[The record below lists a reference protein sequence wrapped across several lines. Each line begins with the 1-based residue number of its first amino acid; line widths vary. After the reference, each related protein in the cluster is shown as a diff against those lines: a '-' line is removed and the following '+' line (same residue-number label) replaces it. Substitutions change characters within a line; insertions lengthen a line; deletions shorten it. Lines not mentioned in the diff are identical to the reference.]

1 MAVSEFL
8 EDLVSHLP
16 ALQLL
21 QQLGYQYLT
30 PTEALE
36 LRDGRRSRVVLESIL
51 IEQLRKL
58 NQITFKGQ
66 THDFTETNLK
76 NAVDALTNIPFD
88 GLVKT
93 NEQAF
98 DLLTLGKAQEQTIDG
113 NKRSYTLQYIDW
125 EHPENNVYHI
135 ADEFEVERTAS
146 HELRRPDIVL
156 FVNGIPLA
164 VIECKRPDEK
174 DAVEVGISQH
184 LRNQRQD
191 EIPSLFVYSQL
202 LGSICQN
209 HGKYATAG
217 TPKKFWS
224 NWKEQWHDSP
234 SRVGGKNLDSE
245 SRATDLDVKLAKLVN
260 TPLKPEQLARMFES
274 RKPAVVAKMKEVLAA
289 GQRLPSPQ
297 DRLLY
302 CLFRPERLLEMAYR
316 YIVFDKNQKKVARY
330 QQYFAIGETLA
341 RVTKAKGDQQR
352 PGGVIWHTTGS
363 GKSLTMVMLAKAL
376 SLEPSIKNPKVVIVT
391 DRIDLDGQIWKT
403 FLACRKSVE
412 RAKSGD
418 HLRSL
423 VSQGKADII
432 TTIIDKF
439 ESAADI
445 VARLSESGSH
455 VSERRSTVLS
465 QSSNVFVLVDE
476 SHRSQYGLAH
486 AKMKQ
491 VFPNACYI
499 GFTGTPLLKQEKST
513 ALKFGGF
520 IHTYPM
526 RQAVDDKAVTPIL
539 YEGRMSELHGDQ
551 KAIDKWFDRI
561 TKDLSAE
568 QKADLKKK
576 FRREEELTKT
586 SERLYEIAFD
596 IATHFCEN
604 FKGTKFKGQFA
615 VSSKAIALKYH
626 QLFEEIGSDHPERKI
641 SSSVIISA
649 PDTREDNETIE
660 EEDIPEI
667 QQFWD
672 RMMKKFGSEKKY
684 LEQTIDDFE
693 KKPTPEII
701 ICVDKLLTGFD
712 APCNS
717 VLYIDKRLRDHNI
730 LQAIARVNRLFDGKD
745 FGLVVDYRG
754 IFGALD
760 AAVKQYDKLSDF
772 DEDDL
777 EGTFTAIAEEVAK
790 LKERH
795 TNVWAVFNGVQN
807 RKDLEAMQQWLRPE
821 DVRQNF
827 YDALNAFSKTLQLA
841 MSYAAFHEETPI
853 TTVKQYLEDM
863 KYFRNLRAA
872 VKQRYNEAV
881 DYKEY
886 EDQIRNMVD
895 KYIGADE
902 VKQIVEPV
910 NIFEVDSLEA
920 ELAGIDGAAAKA
932 DFIASRV
939 KKTCVEKMEEDPV
952 LYQKLSEVIDEAIQ
966 AYLAKR
972 LSEEAY
978 LQKMFEAWGE
988 TKEQGSSKVPAE
1000 LRSDP
1005 EAKAYFR
1012 ILQDGFEKVVS
1023 ADSDQVAEA
1032 KAEYDKP
1039 AGIRD
1044 DLAGIAAETA
1054 LKARKIIDEKKIRD
1068 WTNSRDVENA
1078 MMNDLD
1084 DLMFAVK
1091 GRYGLPLT
1099 TEDIDEILEGIMR
1112 VAKRR
1117 ETQL

>member
-21 QQLGYQYLT
+21 QQVGYQYLT
-30 PTEALE
+30 PTEALD
-36 LRDGRRSRVVLESIL
+36 LRGGKRSRVILESIL
-51 IEQLRKL
+51 HDQLRKL
-58 NQITFKGQ
+58 NQINFKGQ
-66 THDFTETNLK
+66 THDFTESNLK

-164 VIECKRPDEK
+164 VIECKRPDEH

-184 LRNQRQD
+184 LRNQRQG
-191 EIPSLFVYSQL
+191 EIPGLFVYSQL

-209 HGKYATAG
+209 AGKYATAG

-224 NWKEQWHDSP
+224 TWKEEHA
-234 SRVGGKNLDSE
+234 G
-245 SRATDLDVKLAKLVN
+245 DLDVKLAKLIN
-260 TPLKPEQLARMFES
+260 TPLSQEQIGRLFES
-274 RKPAVVAKMKEVLAA
+274 RKPSIVSKMKEILAA
-289 GQRLPSPQ
+289 GKRLPSPQ
-297 DRLLY
+297 DRMLY
-302 CLFRPERLLEMAYR
+302 CLFRPERLLEMTHR
-316 YIVFDKNQKKVARY
+316 YIVFDKNQKKIARY

-341 RVTKAKGDQQR
+341 RVTKTKGDEQR

-391 DRIDLDGQIWKT
+391 DRVDLDRQIWKT

-412 RAKSGD
+412 RANSGK
-418 HLRSL
+418 HLVEL

-439 ESAADI
+439 ESAASSHELKD
-445 VARLSESGSH
+445 ESN
-455 VSERRSTVLS
+455 
-465 QSSNVFVLVDE
+465 NVFVLVDE

-499 GFTGTPLLKQEKST
+499 GFTGTPLLKKEKST
-513 ALKFGGF
+513 ATKFGGF
-520 IHTYPM
+520 IHSYPM
-526 RQAVDDKAVTPIL
+526 RKAVEDKAVTPIL

-561 TKDLSAE
+561 TKDLSDE

-596 IATHFCEN
+596 LVSHFCEN
-604 FKGTKFKGQFA
+604 FKRTPFKGQFA
-615 VSSKAIALKYH
+615 VSSKAMALKYH
-626 QLFEEIGSDHPERKI
+626 QLFEEIGKESPDRKI
-641 SSSVIISA
+641 SSRVIISP

-667 QQFWD
+667 QQFWKQ
-672 RMMKKFGSEKKY
+672 MMDQFGSEKKY
-684 LEQTIDDFE
+684 LERTIDDFE
-693 KKPTPEII
+693 NKPAPEII

-712 APCNS
+712 APCNT

-754 IFGALD
+754 IFGELD
-760 AAVKQYDKLSDF
+760 EAVKQYDSLSGF
-772 DEDDL
+772 DEEDL
-777 EGTFTAIAEEVAK
+777 EGTFTNVEEEISK

-795 TNVWAVFNGVQN
+795 TNVWSVFKGVQN
-807 RKDLEAMQQWLRPE
+807 RQDLEAMQQHLRPE
-821 DVRQNF
+821 DVRQDF
-827 YDALNAFSKTLQLA
+827 YDALNEFSKTLQLA
-841 MSYAAFHEETPI
+841 MSSAKFHDDTPKEAI
-853 TTVKQYLEDM
+853 QNYLSDM

-872 VKQRYNEAV
+872 VKQRYNEAI

-902 VKQIVEPV
+902 VKRIAEPV
-910 NIFEVDSLEA
+910 NIFEVDNLEE
-920 ELAGIDGAAAKA
+920 ELEGIEGTAAKA
-932 DFIASRV
+932 DYIASRV
-939 KKTCVEKMEEDPV
+939 KKTCTEKMDEDPV
-952 LYQKLSEVIDEAIQ
+952 LYQRLSEVIDEAIQ
-966 AYLAKR
+966 EYIEKR
-972 LSEEAY
+972 MSEEAY
-978 LQKMFEAWGE
+978 FQKMFDLWNEA
-988 TKEQGSSKVPAE
+988 KEQGSSNVPAE

-1012 ILQDGFEKVVS
+1012 LFQDGFEK
-1023 ADSDQVAEA
+1023 A
-1032 KAEYDKP
+1032 
-1039 AGIRD
+1039 AGEERD

-1054 LKARKIIDEKKIRD
+1054 LKAKKIIDEKKIRD
-1068 WTNSRDVENA
+1068 WTDNRDVENA
-1078 MMNDLD
+1078 ILNDLD
-1084 DLMFAVK
+1084 DLLFAAK
-1091 GRYGLPLT
+1091 GRYDLNLT
-1099 TEDIDEILEGIMR
+1099 GEDIDEILESIIR

-1117 ETQL
+1117 EVQK

>member
-21 QQLGYQYLT
+21 QQVGYRYLT
-30 PTEALE
+30 PTEALD
-36 LRDGRRSRVVLESIL
+36 LRGGKRSRVVLEAIL

-66 THDFTETNLK
+66 THDFTETNLRT
-76 NAVDALTNIPFD
+76 AVDALTNIPFD

-93 NEQAF
+93 NEQAY
-98 DLLTLGKAQEQTIDG
+98 DLLTLGKAIEQTIDG

-125 EHPENNVYHI
+125 ERPENNVYHI

-164 VIECKRPDEK
+164 VIECKRPDEH

-191 EIPSLFVYSQL
+191 EIPGLFVYSQL

-209 HGKYATAG
+209 HGKYATTG
-217 TPKKFWS
+217 TPKKFWAA
-224 NWKEQWHDSP
+224 WKEDHAD
-234 SRVGGKNLDSE
+234 
-245 SRATDLDVKLAKLVN
+245 DLDVKLAKLVN
-260 TPLKPEQLARMFES
+260 TPLNAEQLARMFES
-274 RKPAVVAKMKEVLAA
+274 RKPWVVAKMKEVLAA

-316 YIVFDKNQKKVARY
+316 YIVFDKNIKKVARY

-341 RVTKAKGDQQR
+341 RVTKSKGDQQR

-376 SLEPSIKNPKVVIVT
+376 SLEPTIKNPKVIIVT
-391 DRIDLDGQIWKT
+391 DRIDLDRQIWKT
-403 FLACRKSVE
+403 FLACRKTVE
-412 RAKSGD
+412 RANSGS
-418 HLRSL
+418 HLVRL

-439 ESAADI
+439 ESAASAHDL
-445 VARLSESGSH
+445 RDEGN
-455 VSERRSTVLS
+455 
-465 QSSNVFVLVDE
+465 NVFVLVDE

-499 GFTGTPLLKQEKST
+499 GFTGTPLLKKEKST
-513 ALKFGGF
+513 ATKFGGF

-526 RQAVDDKAVTPIL
+526 RKAVEDKAVTPIL

-561 TKDLSAE
+561 TKDLSDE
-568 QKADLKKK
+568 QKVDLKKK

-615 VSSKAIALKYH
+615 VSSKAMALKYH
-626 QLFEEIGSDHPERKI
+626 QLFEEIGKEYPERAV
-641 SSSVIISA
+641 SSRVIISA

-667 QQFWD
+667 QQFWQ
-672 RMMKKFGSEKKY
+672 RMMQEFGSEKKY
-684 LEQTIDDFE
+684 LEQIIDDFE
-693 KKPTPEII
+693 KKPKPEII

-712 APCNS
+712 APCNT

-760 AAVKQYDKLSDF
+760 EAVKKYDKLSDF
-772 DEDDL
+772 DEEDL
-777 EGTFTAIAEEVAK
+777 EGTFTQIEEEIAK

-795 TNVWAVFNGVQN
+795 TNVWSVFNGVQN
-807 RKDLEAMQQWLRPE
+807 KQDLEAMQQHLRPE
-821 DVRQNF
+821 DVRQDF
-827 YDALNAFSKTLQLA
+827 YDALNEFSKTLQLA
-841 MSYAAFHEETPI
+841 MSSAKFHEETPKA
-853 TTVKQYLEDM
+853 TVQRYIDDM

-902 VKQIVEPV
+902 VKRIVEPV
-910 NIFEVDSLEA
+910 NIFEVDSLDE
-920 ELAGIDGAAAKA
+920 ELEDIDRAAAKA

-952 LYQKLSEVIDEAIQ
+952 LYQKLSEVIDEAIK
-966 AYLAKR
+966 AYLEKR
-972 LSEEAY
+972 LSEEEY
-978 LQKMFEAWGE
+978 LKKMFEVWNEA
-988 TKEQGSSKVPAE
+988 KEQGSSKVPAE

-1012 ILQDGFEKVVS
+1012 LLQEGFEKV
-1023 ADSDQVAEA
+1023 AGDS
-1032 KAEYDKP
+1032 
-1039 AGIRD
+1039 RD
-1044 DLAGIAAETA
+1044 DLAAIAAETA
-1054 LKARKIIDEKKIRD
+1054 LKARKTIEERKIRD
-1068 WTNSRDVENA
+1068 WTDNRDVVNA
-1078 MMNDLD
+1078 MINDLD
-1084 DLMFAVK
+1084 DLMFAAK
-1091 GRYGLPLT
+1091 GRYDLPLT
-1099 TEDIDEILEGIMR
+1099 GDDIDEILEKIIQ

-1117 ETQL
+1117 EMQP

>member
-21 QQLGYQYLT
+21 QQLGYEYLT
-30 PTEALE
+30 PTEALDH
-36 LRDGRRSRVVLESIL
+36 RGGRRSRVVLEPIL
-51 IEQLRKL
+51 LEQLRKL

-66 THDFTETNLK
+66 THDFTETNLN
-76 NAVDALTNIPFD
+76 NAVNALTNVSLSG
-88 GLVKT
+88 GLIDA
-93 NEQAF
+93 NEKAF
-98 DLLTLGKAQEQTIDG
+98 DLLTLGKSEEQTIDG
-113 NKRSYTLQYIDW
+113 NKRSYTVQYIDW
-125 EHPENNVYHI
+125 ENPENNVYHV
-135 ADEFEVERTAS
+135 ADEFEFERTAS
-146 HELRRPDIVL
+146 HELRRPDLVL

-164 VIECKRPDEK
+164 VIECKRPDER

-184 LRNQRQD
+184 LRNQRTN
-191 EIPSLFVYSQL
+191 EIPGLFVYSQV

-224 NWKEQWHDSP
+224 AWKEEHAD
-234 SRVGGKNLDSE
+234 E
-245 SRATDLDVKLAKLVN
+245 LDVKLAKLVN
-260 TPLKPEQLARMFES
+260 TPMTPQQLARMFES
-274 RKPAVVAKMKEVLAA
+274 RKPFVVAKMKEILAA
-289 GQRLPSPQ
+289 GKRLPSPQ

-316 YIVFDKNQKKVARY
+316 YLVFDKAQKKIARY

-341 RVTKAKGDQQR
+341 RVAKAKGDEQR

-376 SLEPSIKNPKVVIVT
+376 SLEPSIKNPRVVIVT
-391 DRIDLDGQIWKT
+391 DRVDLDRQIWKT
-403 FLACRKSVE
+403 FKACRKSVE
-412 RAKSGD
+412 RAKSGR
-418 HLRSL
+418 HLVGL

-439 ESAADI
+439 ESAA
-445 VARLSESGSH
+445 
-455 VSERRSTVLS
+455 STHDLRDEGN
-465 QSSNVFVLVDE
+465 NVFVLVDE

-499 GFTGTPLLKQEKST
+499 GFTGTPLLKKEKST
-513 ALKFGGF
+513 ATKFGGF
-520 IHTYPM
+520 IHSYPM
-526 RQAVDDKAVTPIL
+526 RQAVEDKAVTPIL

-551 KAIDKWFDRI
+551 KAIDKWFERI
-561 TKDLSAE
+561 TKDLSDE

-596 IATHFCEN
+596 LVTHFCEN

-615 VSSKAIALKYH
+615 VSSKAMALKYH
-626 QLFEEIGSDHPERKI
+626 QLFEVIGKEYPERRV
-641 SSSVIISA
+641 SSRVIISP

-660 EEDIPEI
+660 EEDVPEI
-667 QQFWD
+667 QQFWKQ
-672 RMMKKFGSEKKY
+672 MMDQFGTEKKY

-712 APCNS
+712 APCNT

-760 AAVKQYDKLSDF
+760 EAVKKYDSLTGF
-772 DEDDL
+772 DDEDL
-777 EGTFTAIAEEVAK
+777 EGTFTEIEEEIAK

-795 TNVWAVFNGVQN
+795 TNVWAVFNSVANKQ
-807 RKDLEAMQQWLRPE
+807 DLEAMQQHLRPE
-821 DVRQNF
+821 DVRQDF
-827 YDALNAFSKTLQLA
+827 YDALNEFSKTLQLA
-841 MSYAAFHEETPI
+841 MSSARFHEETPKE
-853 TTVKQYLEDM
+853 TVQRYVDDM
-863 KYFRNLRAA
+863 KYFRNLRAS

-881 DYKEY
+881 DYSEY

-902 VKQIVEPV
+902 VKRIVEPV
-910 NIFEVDSLEA
+910 NIFEVDNLDEELEDI
-920 ELAGIDGAAAKA
+920 EGAAAKA

-939 KKTCVEKMEEDPV
+939 KKTCTEKMEEDPV

-966 AYLAKR
+966 AYLDKR
-972 LSEEAY
+972 LSEEEY
-978 LQKMFEAWGE
+978 LKKMFEAWNE
-988 TKEQGSSKVPAE
+988 AKEQGSSNVPAE

-1012 ILQDGFEKVVS
+1012 LLQAGFEKVVNQS
-1023 ADSDQVAEA
+1023 TDAVAEEA
-1032 KAEYDKP
+1032 
-1039 AGIRD
+1039 AGYETNVDARN
-1044 DLAGIAAETA
+1044 DLAAIAAETA
-1054 LKARKIIDEKKIRD
+1054 LKARNAIEERKIRD
-1068 WTNSRDVENA
+1068 WIEKRDVENA
-1078 MMNDLD
+1078 MRNDLD
-1084 DLMFAVK
+1084 DLLFAVK
-1091 GRYGLPLT
+1091 GRYDLPLT
-1099 TEDIDEILEGIMR
+1099 GDDIDEMADGIIQ

-1117 ETQL
+1117 EARS

>member
-1 MAVSEFL
+1 MPISDFL

-21 QQLGYQYLT
+21 QQVGYQYLT
-30 PTEALE
+30 PTEALD
-36 LRDGRRSRVVLESIL
+36 LRSGRRSRVMLEPVL

-66 THDFTETNLK
+66 TYDFTETNLR

-93 NEQAF
+93 NEQVS
-98 DLLTLGKAQEQTIDG
+98 DLLTLGKAIEQTIDG

-164 VIECKRPDEK
+164 IIECKRPDER

-191 EIPSLFVYSQL
+191 EIPGLFIYSQL
-202 LGSICQN
+202 LASVCQSQ
-209 HGKYATAG
+209 GKYATAG
-217 TPKKFWS
+217 TPRKFWS
-224 NWKEQWHDSP
+224 TWKEEHAD
-234 SRVGGKNLDSE
+234 
-245 SRATDLDVKLAKLVN
+245 DLDLKLAKLMN
-260 TPLKPEQLARMFES
+260 TPLTAKQLQRMFES
-274 RKPAVVAKMKEVLAA
+274 RKPEVAAQMQELLAA
-289 GQRLPSPQ
+289 GQRLSSPQ

-302 CLFRPERLLEMAYR
+302 CLLRPERLLELTYR
-316 YIVFDKNQKKVARY
+316 YMVFDKSIKKVARY
-330 QQYFAIGETLA
+330 QQYFAIRETLT

-376 SLEPSIKNPKVVIVT
+376 SLEPTIRNPRVVIVT
-391 DRIDLDGQIWKT
+391 DRIDLDRQIWKT

-412 RAKSGD
+412 RANSGS
-418 HLRSL
+418 HLVQL

-439 ESAADI
+439 EAA
-445 VARLSESGSH
+445 A
-455 VSERRSTVLS
+455 STHDLRDEG
-465 QSSNVFVLVDE
+465 SNVFVLVDE

-486 AKMKQ
+486 AKMKL

-513 ALKFGGF
+513 ATKFGGF

-526 RQAVDDKAVTPIL
+526 RQAVEDKAVTPIL

-561 TKDLSAE
+561 TEDLSDE
-568 QKADLKKK
+568 QKADLKRK

-604 FKGTKFKGQFA
+604 FKGTQFKGQFA
-615 VSSKAIALKYH
+615 VSSKAMALKYH
-626 QLFEEIGSDHPERKI
+626 QLFEDIGQKYPDRRVSTR
-641 SSSVIISA
+641 VIISA

-660 EEDIPEI
+660 EEDVPEI
-667 QQFWD
+667 QQFWKH
-672 RMMKKFGSEKKY
+672 MMEQCGSEKRY
-684 LEQTIDDFE
+684 LEQTIDDFGNKAE
-693 KKPTPEII
+693 PEII
-701 ICVDKLLTGFD
+701 ICVNKLLTGFD
-712 APCNS
+712 APCNT
-717 VLYIDKRLRDHNI
+717 VLYIDKRLQDHNI

-760 AAVKQYDKLSDF
+760 EAVKRYDALSGF
-772 DEDDL
+772 DVDDI
-777 EGTFTAIAEEVAK
+777 EGTFTAIDDELGK

-807 RKDLEAMQQWLRPE
+807 KQDLEAMQQWLRPE
-821 DVRQNF
+821 DVRQDF
-827 YDALNAFSKTLQLA
+827 YDALNAFAKTLQLA
-841 MSYAAFHEETPI
+841 LSSATFHEETPKA
-853 TTVKQYLEDM
+853 TVQRYVEDM

-872 VKQRYNEAV
+872 VKQRYNEAI
-881 DYKEY
+881 DYREY

-902 VKQIVEPV
+902 VKQIIEPV
-910 NIFEVDSLEA
+910 NIFEVDSLEE
-920 ELAGIDGAAAKA
+920 ELAGIKGTAAKA

-966 AYLAKR
+966 AYLEKR
-972 LSEEAY
+972 LSEETY
-978 LQKMFEAWGE
+978 LQKMFDAWYEA
-988 TKEQGSSKVPAE
+988 KEQGSSKVPAV

-1012 ILQDGFEKVVS
+1012 LLQEGFEKV
-1023 ADSDQVAEA
+1023 
-1032 KAEYDKP
+1032 
-1039 AGIRD
+1039 AGDGRD
-1044 DLAGIAAETA
+1044 GIAGIAAETA
-1054 LKARKIIDEKKIRD
+1054 LKARRIIEHRKIRD
-1068 WTNSRDVENA
+1068 WTDNRDVENA

-1091 GRYGLPLT
+1091 GRYELLLT
-1099 TEDIDEILEGIMR
+1099 GEDIDELLEGIMR

-1117 ETQL
+1117 EIRQ

>member
-21 QQLGYQYLT
+21 QQVGYRYLT
-30 PTEALE
+30 PTEALD
-36 LRDGRRSRVVLESIL
+36 LRGGKRSRVVLEAIL
-51 IEQLRKL
+51 VEQLRKL

-66 THDFTETNLK
+66 THDFTETNLRT
-76 NAVDALTNIPFD
+76 AVDALTNIPFD

-93 NEQAF
+93 NEQAY
-98 DLLTLGKAQEQTIDG
+98 DLLTLGKAIEQTIDG

-164 VIECKRPDEK
+164 VIECKRPDEH

-191 EIPSLFVYSQL
+191 EIPGLFVYSQL

-209 HGKYATAG
+209 HGKYATTG
-217 TPKKFWS
+217 TPKKFWAA
-224 NWKEQWHDSP
+224 WKEDHAD
-234 SRVGGKNLDSE
+234 
-245 SRATDLDVKLAKLVN
+245 DLDVKLAKLIN
-260 TPLKPEQLARMFES
+260 TPLNAEQLARMFES
-274 RKPAVVAKMKEVLAA
+274 RKPWVVAKMQELLAA

-316 YIVFDKNQKKVARY
+316 YIVFDKNIKKVARY

-341 RVTKAKGDQQR
+341 RVTKSKGDQQR

-376 SLEPSIKNPKVVIVT
+376 ALEPTIKNPKVVIVT
-391 DRIDLDGQIWKT
+391 DRIDLDRQIWKT
-403 FLACRKSVE
+403 FLACRKTVE
-412 RAKSGD
+412 RASSGS
-418 HLRSL
+418 HLVRL

-439 ESAADI
+439 ESAASAHDL
-445 VARLSESGSH
+445 RDEGN
-455 VSERRSTVLS
+455 
-465 QSSNVFVLVDE
+465 NVFVLVDE

-499 GFTGTPLLKQEKST
+499 GFTGTPLLKKEKST
-513 ALKFGGF
+513 ATKFGGF

-526 RQAVDDKAVTPIL
+526 RKAVEDKAVTPIL

-561 TKDLSAE
+561 TKDLSDE
-568 QKADLKKK
+568 QKVDLKKK

-596 IATHFCEN
+596 ITTHFCEN

-615 VSSKAIALKYH
+615 VSSKAMALKYH
-626 QLFEEIGSDHPERKI
+626 QLFEEIGREYPERAV
-641 SSSVIISA
+641 SSRVIISA

-660 EEDIPEI
+660 EEDVPEI
-667 QQFWD
+667 QQFWQ
-672 RMMKKFGSEKKY
+672 RMMQEFGSEKKY
-684 LEQTIDDFE
+684 LEQIIDDFE

-712 APCNS
+712 APCNT

-760 AAVKQYDKLSDF
+760 EAVKKYDKLSDF
-772 DEDDL
+772 DEEDL
-777 EGTFTAIAEEVAK
+777 EGTFTQIEEEIAK

-795 TNVWAVFNGVQN
+795 TNVWSVFNGVQN
-807 RKDLEAMQQWLRPE
+807 KQDLEAMQQHLRPE
-821 DVRQNF
+821 DVRQDF
-827 YDALNAFSKTLQLA
+827 YDALNEFSKTLQLA
-841 MSYAAFHEETPI
+841 MSSAKFHEETPKA
-853 TTVKQYLEDM
+853 TVQRYIDDM

-886 EDQIRNMVD
+886 EDQIRNMVA

-910 NIFEVDSLEA
+910 NIFEVDNFER
-920 ELAGIDGAAAKA
+920 ELAEIEGTAAKA
-932 DFIASRV
+932 DFIASRI
-939 KKTCVEKMEEDPV
+939 KKTCIEKMDEDPV
-952 LYQKLSEVIDEAIQ
+952 LYQKLSEVIDEAIK
-966 AYLAKR
+966 AYLEKR
-972 LSEEAY
+972 LSEEGL
-978 LQKMFEAWGE
+978 LQKMFESLDE
-988 TKEQGSSKVPAE
+988 TKEQGSSKIPAE

-1012 ILQDGFEKVVS
+1012 LLQEGFEKV
-1023 ADSDQVAEA
+1023 
-1032 KAEYDKP
+1032 
-1039 AGIRD
+1039 AGSERN

-1054 LKARKIIDEKKIRD
+1054 LKARKIIEERKIRD
-1068 WTNSRDVENA
+1068 WTDNKDVVNA
-1078 MMNDLD
+1078 MINDLD
-1084 DLMFAVK
+1084 DLLFAAK
-1091 GRYGLPLT
+1091 GRYDLFLT
-1099 TEDIDEILEGIMR
+1099 VEDIDEIQNGIMR

-1117 ETQL
+1117 EMQP

>member
-16 ALQLL
+16 ALQIL
-21 QQLGYQYLT
+21 QQLGFQYLT
-30 PTEALE
+30 PTEALD
-36 LRDGRRSRVVLESIL
+36 LRGGKRRRVVLEAIL

-58 NQITFKGQ
+58 NQICFKGQ
-66 THDFTETNLK
+66 THDFTESNLR

-113 NKRSYTLQYIDW
+113 NRRSYTLQYIDW
-125 EHPENNVYHI
+125 EKPENNVFHI

-164 VIECKRPDEK
+164 VIECKRPDEE

-191 EIPSLFVYSQL
+191 EIPVLFAFSQL

-217 TPKKFWS
+217 TPRKFWS
-224 NWKEQWHDSP
+224 AWKEEHAD
-234 SRVGGKNLDSE
+234 
-245 SRATDLDVKLAKLVN
+245 DLDVKLAKMIN
-260 TPLKPEQLARMFES
+260 TPLSAGQLARMYES
-274 RKPAVVAKMKEVLAA
+274 RKPWLIAKMQEVLAA

-302 CLFRPERLLEMAYR
+302 CLFRPERLLEMTYR
-316 YIVFDKNQKKVARY
+316 YIVFDKNIKKVARY

-341 RVTKAKGDQQR
+341 RVTKSKGDQQR

-376 SLEPSIKNPKVVIVT
+376 ALEPSIKNPKVIIVT
-391 DRIDLDGQIWKT
+391 DRIDLDRQIWKT

-412 RAKSGD
+412 RANSGS
-418 HLRSL
+418 HLVRL
-423 VSQGKADII
+423 VSQAKADII

-439 ESAADI
+439 EAA
-445 VARLSESGSH
+445 A
-455 VSERRSTVLS
+455 STHDLRDEGC
-465 QSSNVFVLVDE
+465 NVFVLVDE

-499 GFTGTPLLKQEKST
+499 GFTGTPLLKKDKST
-513 ALKFGGF
+513 AMKFGGF

-526 RQAVDDKAVTPIL
+526 RKAVEDKAVTPIL

-561 TKDLSAE
+561 TKDLSKE
-568 QKADLKKK
+568 QKADLKKR

-586 SERLYEIAFD
+586 SERLYEIALD

-604 FKGTKFKGQFA
+604 FKTTKFKGQFA

-626 QLFEEIGSDHPERKI
+626 QLFEEISKEFPERAV
-641 SSSVIISA
+641 STRVIVSA

-660 EEDIPEI
+660 EKDVPEI
-667 QQFWD
+667 QQFWQ
-672 RMMKKFGSEKKY
+672 RMMKEFGSEKKY
-684 LEQTIDDFE
+684 LEQIIDDFE
-693 KKPTPEII
+693 KKPAPEII

-712 APCNS
+712 APCNT
-717 VLYIDKRLRDHNI
+717 VLYIDKRLQDHNI

-745 FGLVVDYRG
+745 FGLVIDYRG

-760 AAVKQYDKLSDF
+760 EAVKKYDALTDF
-772 DEDDL
+772 DEEDL
-777 EGTFTAIAEEVAK
+777 EGTFAEVAEEVAK

-795 TNVWAVFNGVQN
+795 TNVWAVFSGVQN
-807 RKDLEAMQQWLRPE
+807 RQDLEAMQQHLRPE
-821 DVRQNF
+821 DVRQDF
-827 YDALNAFSKTLQLA
+827 YDALNEFSKTLQLA
-841 MSYAAFHEETPI
+841 MSSAKFHEDTPI
-853 TTVKQYLEDM
+853 ETVQRYIDDM

-902 VKQIVEPV
+902 VKRIVEPV
-910 NIFEVDSLEA
+910 NIFEVDSLNE
-920 ELAGIDGAAAKA
+920 ELDEIEGSAAKA

-966 AYLAKR
+966 AYLEKR

-978 LQKMFEAWGE
+978 LQKMFEALSE
-988 TKEQGSSKVPAE
+988 AKEQGSSKVPAE

-1012 ILQDGFEKVVS
+1012 LLQEGLLKVAGDGR
-1023 ADSDQVAEA
+1023 SDLV
-1032 KAEYDKP
+1032 
-1039 AGIRD
+1039 
-1044 DLAGIAAETA
+1044 GIAAETA
-1054 LKARKIIDEKKIRD
+1054 LKARKIIEDRKIRD
-1068 WTNSRDVENA
+1068 WTDNRDVVNA
-1078 MMNDLD
+1078 MVNDLD
-1084 DLMFAVK
+1084 DLMFAAK
-1091 GRYGLPLT
+1091 GRYDLPLT
-1099 TEDIDEILEGIMR
+1099 ADQIDEILDGLMR

-1117 ETQL
+1117 ETQP

>member
-21 QQLGYQYLT
+21 QQVGYQYLT
-30 PTEALE
+30 PTEALD
-36 LRDGRRSRVVLESIL
+36 LRGGRRSRVVLEPIL
-51 IEQLRKL
+51 IEQLCKL

-66 THDFTETNLK
+66 THDFTESNLK

-113 NKRSYTLQYIDW
+113 NKRSYTLQYVDW
-125 EHPENNVYHI
+125 DHPQNNVYHI

-146 HELRRPDIVL
+146 HELRRPDLVL
-156 FVNGIPLA
+156 FVNGIPFA
-164 VIECKRPDEK
+164 VVECKRPDER

-191 EIPSLFVYSQL
+191 EIPGLFSYSQL
-202 LGSICQN
+202 LVSICQN

-217 TPKKFWS
+217 TPKKFWAA
-224 NWKEQWHDSP
+224 WKEEHAD
-234 SRVGGKNLDSE
+234 
-245 SRATDLDVKLAKLVN
+245 DLDVKLATLVN
-260 TPLKPEQLARMFES
+260 TPLTAKQLQRIFES
-274 RKPAVVAKMKEVLAA
+274 RKPAVAKKMHELLAA

-297 DRLLY
+297 DSLLY
-302 CLFRPERLLEMAYR
+302 CLLRPERLLEMAYR
-316 YIVFDKNQKKVARY
+316 YIVFDKNIKKVARY
-330 QQYFAIGETLA
+330 QQYFAIGETLS
-341 RVTKAKGDQQR
+341 RVTKSKGDEQR

-376 SLEPSIKNPKVVIVT
+376 SLELTIKNPKVVIVT
-391 DRIDLDGQIWKT
+391 DRIDLDRQIWKT
-403 FLACRKSVE
+403 FLACRKTVE
-412 RAKSGD
+412 RANSGK
-418 HLRSL
+418 HLVQL
-423 VSQGKADII
+423 VSKGKADII

-439 ESAADI
+439 ESAA
-445 VARLSESGSH
+445 
-455 VSERRSTVLS
+455 STHELRDEGN
-465 QSSNVFVLVDE
+465 NVFVLVDE

-499 GFTGTPLLKQEKST
+499 GFTGTPLLKKEKST
-513 ALKFGGF
+513 ATKFGGF
-520 IHTYPM
+520 IHSYPM
-526 RQAVDDKAVTPIL
+526 RQAVEDKAVTPIL

-551 KAIDKWFDRI
+551 KAIDKWFERI
-561 TKDLSAE
+561 TKDLSNE

-596 IATHFCEN
+596 ITTHFCEN
-604 FKGTKFKGQFA
+604 FKETKFKGQFA
-615 VSSKAIALKYH
+615 VSSKAMALKYH
-626 QLFEEIGSDHPERKI
+626 QLFEEIGQEYPERRV
-641 SSSVIISA
+641 STRVIISA

-660 EEDIPEI
+660 EEDVPEI
-667 QQFWD
+667 QKFWKK
-672 RMMKKFGSEKKY
+672 MMEEYGTEKNY
-684 LEQTIDDFE
+684 LERIIEDFE
-693 KKPTPEII
+693 KKSNPEII

-712 APCNS
+712 APCNT
-717 VLYIDKRLRDHNI
+717 VLYIDKRLKDHSV

-760 AAVKQYDKLSDF
+760 AAVKQYDALSDF
-772 DEDDL
+772 DEEDL
-777 EGTFTAIAEEVAK
+777 EGTFTSINEEVAK

-795 TNVWAVFNGVQN
+795 TNVWSVFNGVPN
-807 RKDLEAMQQWLRPE
+807 KHDLEAMQQWLRPE
-821 DVRQNF
+821 DVRQDF
-827 YDALNAFSKTLQLA
+827 YDALNEFSKTLQLA
-841 MSYAAFHEETPI
+841 MSSAKFHEDTPQA
-853 TTVKQYLEDM
+853 VVQRYVEDM

-872 VKQRYNEAV
+872 VKQRYNESV

-902 VKQIVEPV
+902 VKQIIEPV
-910 NIFEVDSLEA
+910 NIFEVDSLEE
-920 ELAGIDGAAAKA
+920 ELAEIEGAAAKA
-932 DFIASRV
+932 DFISSRV
-939 KKTCVEKMEEDPV
+939 KKTCIEKMEEDPV

-966 AYLAKR
+966 AYLDKR
-972 LSEEAY
+972 LSEEEY
-978 LQKMFEAWGE
+978 LQKMLDAWNEA
-988 TKEQGSSKVPAE
+988 KEQGSSKVPAE

-1012 ILQDGFEKVVS
+1012 IFQDGFQKVVG
-1023 ADSDQVAEA
+1023 E
-1032 KAEYDKP
+1032 
-1039 AGIRD
+1039 GRD
-1044 DLAGIAAETA
+1044 DIAGIAAETA
-1054 LKARKIIDEKKIRD
+1054 LKTRKIIEEKKIRD
-1068 WTNSRDVENA
+1068 WTNNRDVENS
-1078 MMNDLD
+1078 MLNDLD
-1084 DLMFAVK
+1084 DLMFSVK
-1091 GRYGLPLT
+1091 GRYDLPLT
-1099 TEDIDEILEGIMR
+1099 ADDIDEILDAIIR
-1112 VAKRR
+1112 VTKRR
-1117 ETQL
+1117 ETHQ

>member
-21 QQLGYQYLT
+21 QQVGYQYLT
-30 PTEALE
+30 PTEALD
-36 LRDGRRSRVVLESIL
+36 LRGGKRSRVVLETIL
-51 IEQLRKL
+51 IKQLRKL
-58 NQITFKGQ
+58 NHITFKGQ

-76 NAVDALTNIPFD
+76 TAVDTVTNIPFD

-93 NEQAF
+93 NEQVF
-98 DLLTLGKAQEQTIDG
+98 DLLVLPKSLKQTIDG
-113 NKRSYTLQYIDW
+113 NNRSHDIKYIDW

-135 ADEFEVERTAS
+135 ADEFGVEKTAS
-146 HELRRPDIVL
+146 HELREPDIVL

-164 VIECKRPDEK
+164 VIECKRPDER

-191 EIPSLFVYSQL
+191 EIPSLFIYSQL
-202 LGSICQN
+202 LGAICQN

-217 TPKKFWS
+217 TPKKFWAA
-224 NWKEQWHDSP
+224 WKEEHTD
-234 SRVGGKNLDSE
+234 
-245 SRATDLDVKLAKLVN
+245 DLDLKLAKLIN
-260 TPLKPEQLARMFES
+260 TPLTPHQLERLFES
-274 RKPAVVAKMKEVLAA
+274 RKPWVVSKLKEILAA

-302 CLFRPERLLEMAYR
+302 CLFRPERLLEMTYR
-316 YIVFDKNQKKVARY
+316 YLVFDKNVKKIARY

-341 RVTKAKGDQQR
+341 RVTKSKGDQQR

-376 SLEPSIKNPKVVIVT
+376 SLEPTIKNPKVIIVT
-391 DRIDLDGQIWKT
+391 DRIDLDRQIWKT
-403 FLACRKSVE
+403 FLACRKLVE
-412 RAKSGD
+412 RANSGA
-418 HLRSL
+418 HLVQL
-423 VSQGKADII
+423 VSQDKADII

-439 ESAADI
+439 EAA
-445 VARLSESGSH
+445 A
-455 VSERRSTVLS
+455 STHDLRVEGN
-465 QSSNVFVLVDE
+465 NVFVLVDE

-499 GFTGTPLLKQEKST
+499 GFTGTPLLKKEKST
-513 ALKFGGF
+513 ATKFGGF

-526 RQAVDDKAVTPIL
+526 RKAVEDKAVTPIL

-561 TKDLSAE
+561 TKDLSDE

-596 IATHFCEN
+596 IATHFSEN
-604 FKGTKFKGQFA
+604 FKNTKFKGQFA
-615 VSSKAIALKYH
+615 VSSKLMALKYH
-626 QLFEEIGSDHPERKI
+626 RLFEEIGNEYPERKI
-641 SSSVIISA
+641 ATSVIISA

-660 EEDIPEI
+660 EEDVPEI
-667 QQFWD
+667 QQFWQQ
-672 RMMKKFGSEKKY
+672 MMQKFGSEKKY
-684 LEQTIDDFE
+684 LEKTIDDFE

-712 APCNS
+712 APCNT

-760 AAVKQYDKLSDF
+760 EAVKKYDAIGDF
-772 DEDDL
+772 DEEDL
-777 EGTFTAIAEEVAK
+777 EGTFTELDEETAK

-795 TNVWAVFNGVQN
+795 TNVWSVFNGVQN
-807 RKDLEAMQQWLRPE
+807 KQDLEAMQQHLRPE
-821 DVRQNF
+821 DVRQDF
-827 YDALNAFSKTLQLA
+827 YDALNEFSKTLQLA
-841 MSYAAFHEETPI
+841 MSSAKFHEETPK
-853 TTVKQYLEDM
+853 TTVQRYVDDM

-886 EDQIRNMVD
+886 EVQIRNMVD

-902 VKQIVEPV
+902 VKRIVEPV
-910 NIFEVDSLEA
+910 NIFEIDNLDE
-920 ELAGIDGAAAKA
+920 ELKDIEGTAAKA

-939 KKTCVEKMEEDPV
+939 KKTCIEKMEEDPV

-966 AYLAKR
+966 AYLEKR
-972 LSEEAY
+972 LGEEAY
-978 LQKMFEAWGE
+978 LQKMFEAWNE
-988 TKEQGSSKVPAE
+988 AKEQGSSKVPAE

-1012 ILQDGFEKVVS
+1012 LLQEGLEKV
-1023 ADSDQVAEA
+1023 
-1032 KAEYDKP
+1032 
-1039 AGIRD
+1039 AGESRN
-1044 DLAGIAAETA
+1044 DLVGIAAETA
-1054 LKARKIIDEKKIRD
+1054 LKARKVIEERKIRD
-1068 WTNSRDVENA
+1068 WTDNRDVVNA
-1078 MMNDLD
+1078 MINDLD
-1084 DLMFAVK
+1084 DLMFAAK
-1091 GRYGLPLT
+1091 GRYDLPLT
-1099 TEDIDEILEGIMR
+1099 GDDIDEILEKIIQ

-1117 ETQL
+1117 EIQP

>member
-21 QQLGYQYLT
+21 QQVGYQYLT
-30 PTEALE
+30 PTEALD
-36 LRDGRRSRVVLESIL
+36 LRGGKRGRVVLESIL
-51 IEQLRKL
+51 LDQLRKL
-58 NQITFKGQ
+58 NQIHFKGQ
-66 THDFTETNLK
+66 PHDFTESNLK

-93 NEQAF
+93 NEHAY
-98 DLLTLGKAQEQTIDG
+98 DLLTMGTAQEQTIDG
-113 NKRSYTLQYIDW
+113 NKRSYTVQYIDW
-125 EHPENNVYHI
+125 EYPENNLFHV

-164 VIECKRPDEK
+164 VIESKRPDLK
-174 DAVEVGISQH
+174 DAVEEGVSQH
-184 LRNQRQD
+184 LRNQRQN
-191 EIPSLFVYSQL
+191 EIPGLFIYSQL
-202 LGSICQN
+202 LGSLCQN

-217 TPKKFWS
+217 TPRKFWAT
-224 NWKEQWHDSP
+224 WKEEHAD
-234 SRVGGKNLDSE
+234 
-245 SRATDLDVKLAKLVN
+245 DLDVRLAKLIN
-260 TPLKPEQLARMFES
+260 MPLAADQQARMFES
-274 RKPAVVAKMKEVLAA
+274 RKSTVVTKMEEVLAA

-297 DRLLY
+297 DRMLY

-316 YIVFDKNQKKVARY
+316 YIVFDKNIKKIARY

-341 RVTKAKGDQQR
+341 RVTRSKGDEQR

-376 SLEPSIKNPKVVIVT
+376 SLEPSIKNPRVVIVT
-391 DRIDLDGQIWKT
+391 DRVDLDRQIWKT
-403 FLACRKSVE
+403 FLACRKSIE
-412 RAKSGD
+412 RANSGK
-418 HLRSL
+418 HLVQL

-439 ESAADI
+439 ESAA
-445 VARLSESGSH
+445 
-455 VSERRSTVLS
+455 STHELRDEGN
-465 QSSNVFVLVDE
+465 NVFVLVDE

-499 GFTGTPLLKQEKST
+499 GFTGTPLLKKEKST
-513 ALKFGGF
+513 ATKFGGF
-520 IHTYPM
+520 IHSYPM
-526 RQAVDDKAVTPIL
+526 RQAVEDKAVTPIL

-561 TKDLSAE
+561 TKDLSEE
-568 QKADLKKK
+568 QKVDLKKK
-576 FRREEELTKT
+576 FQREEELTKI

-596 IATHFCEN
+596 LVTHFCEN

-615 VSSKAIALKYH
+615 VSSKAMALKYH
-626 QLFEEIGSDHPERKI
+626 RLFEEIGKEYPERKV
-641 SSSVIISA
+641 SSRVIVSA

-667 QQFWD
+667 QQFWKQ
-672 RMMKKFGSEKKY
+672 MMEQFGSEKKY

-693 KKPTPEII
+693 NKQVPEII

-712 APCNS
+712 APCNT

-760 AAVKQYDKLSDF
+760 EAVKKYDTLSGF
-772 DEDDL
+772 DEEDL
-777 EGTFTAIAEEVAK
+777 EGTFTNVDEEVAK

-795 TNVWAVFNGVQN
+795 TNVWSVFNGVQN
-807 RKDLEAMQQWLRPE
+807 KQDSEAMQQWLRPE
-821 DVRQNF
+821 DVRQDF
-827 YDALNAFSKTLQLA
+827 YDALNEFSKTLQLA
-841 MSYAAFHEETPI
+841 ISSARFHEDTPQD
-853 TTVKQYLEDM
+853 TVQRYVDDM
-863 KYFRNLRAA
+863 KYFRSLRAA

-902 VKQIVEPV
+902 VKRIVEPV
-910 NIFEVDSLEA
+910 NIFEVDNLDEELE
-920 ELAGIDGAAAKA
+920 GIEGAAAKA

-939 KKTCVEKMEEDPV
+939 KKTCVEKMDEDPV

-966 AYLAKR
+966 DYLAKR

-978 LQKMFEAWGE
+978 LQKMFDAWNEA
-988 TKEQGSSKVPAE
+988 KEQGSSNVPAE

-1012 ILQDGFEKVVS
+1012 LLQEGFEKV
-1023 ADSDQVAEA
+1023 ADAE
-1032 KAEYDKP
+1032 
-1039 AGIRD
+1039 RD

-1054 LKARKIIDEKKIRD
+1054 LKARKIIEDKKIRD
-1068 WTNSRDVENA
+1068 WTGNRDVENA
-1078 MMNDLD
+1078 MINDLD

-1091 GRYGLPLT
+1091 GRYDLLLT
-1099 TEDIDEILEGIMR
+1099 GDDIDEILDGILR

-1117 ETQL
+1117 EIQK

>member
-21 QQLGYQYLT
+21 QQVGYQYLT
-30 PTEALE
+30 PTEALDH
-36 LRDGRRSRVVLESIL
+36 RGGRRSRVVLKPIL
-51 IEQLRKL
+51 LEQLRKL

-76 NAVDALTNIPFD
+76 NAARALTNISSSG
-88 GLVKT
+88 GLIDA

-98 DLLTLGKAQEQTIDG
+98 DLLTLGKAEEQTIDG
-113 NKRSYTLQYIDW
+113 NKRSYTIQYIDW
-125 EHPENNVYHI
+125 ENPENNVYTI

-146 HELRRPDIVL
+146 HELRRPDLVL

-164 VIECKRPDEK
+164 VIECKRPDEW

-184 LRNQRQD
+184 LRNQRAD
-191 EIPSLFVYSQL
+191 EIPGLFVYSQL
-202 LGSICQN
+202 LGSVCQN
-209 HGKYATAG
+209 HGKFGTAG
-217 TPKKFWS
+217 TPRKFWS
-224 NWKEQWHDSP
+224 AWKEAAF
-234 SRVGGKNLDSE
+234 VENGAG
-245 SRATDLDVKLAKLVN
+245 DLDVKLAKLIN
-260 TPLKPEQLARMFES
+260 TPLSAQQLDRMFES
-274 RKPAVVAKMKEVLAA
+274 RKPWVVAKMKEMLAA

-302 CLFRPERLLEMAYR
+302 CLFRPDRLLEMAYR
-316 YIVFDKNQKKVARY
+316 YIVFDKNQKKIARY
-330 QQYFAIGETLA
+330 QQYFAIRETLA
-341 RVTKAKGDQQR
+341 RVTRAKGDEQR

-376 SLEPSIKNPKVVIVT
+376 SLEPSIKNPRVVIVT
-391 DRIDLDGQIWKT
+391 DRVDLDRQIWKT

-412 RAKSGD
+412 RAGSGR
-418 HLRSL
+418 HLVGL

-432 TTIIDKF
+432 TTVIDKF
-439 ESAADI
+439 ESAA
-445 VARLSESGSH
+445 
-455 VSERRSTVLS
+455 STHELRDAGN
-465 QSSNVFVLVDE
+465 NVFVLVDE

-499 GFTGTPLLKQEKST
+499 GFTGTPLLKKEKST
-513 ALKFGGF
+513 ATKFGGF
-520 IHTYPM
+520 IHSYPM

-551 KAIDKWFDRI
+551 KAIDKWFERI
-561 TKDLSAE
+561 TKDLSDE
-568 QKADLKKK
+568 QKVDLKKK

-596 IATHFCEN
+596 LVTHFCEN
-604 FKGTKFKGQFA
+604 FKGTRFKGQFA
-615 VSSKAIALKYH
+615 VSSKAMALKYH
-626 QLFEEIGSDHPERKI
+626 RLFEEIGKEYPERRV
-641 SSSVIISA
+641 SSRVIISP

-660 EEDIPEI
+660 EQDVPEI
-667 QQFWD
+667 QQFWKQ
-672 RMMKKFGSEKKY
+672 MMDQFGTEKKY
-684 LEQTIDDFE
+684 LDQTIDDFE
-693 KKPTPEII
+693 KKPAPEII

-712 APCNS
+712 APCNT
-717 VLYIDKRLRDHNI
+717 VLYIDKRLRDHSI

-760 AAVKQYDKLSDF
+760 EAVKKYDALSGF
-772 DEDDL
+772 DDEDL
-777 EGTFTAIAEEVAK
+777 EGTFTGLEEEIAK

-795 TNVWAVFNGVQN
+795 TNVWAVFNSVQN
-807 RKDLEAMQQWLRPE
+807 KRDLEAMQQHLRPE
-821 DVRQNF
+821 DVRQDF
-827 YDALNAFSKTLQLA
+827 YDALNEFSKTLQLA
-841 MSYAAFHEETPI
+841 MSSARFHEDTPKET
-853 TTVKQYLEDM
+853 VQRYVDDM

-881 DYKEY
+881 DYSEY

-902 VKQIVEPV
+902 VKQIVKPV
-910 NIFEVDSLEA
+910 NIFEVENLDEELE
-920 ELAGIDGAAAKA
+920 EIEGTAAKA

-939 KKTCVEKMEEDPV
+939 KKTCIEKMEEDPV
-952 LYQKLSEVIDEAIQ
+952 LYQKLSEVIDEAIK
-966 AYLAKR
+966 AYLDKR
-972 LSEEAY
+972 LGEEEY
-978 LQKMFEAWGE
+978 FQKMLLAWNEA
-988 TKEQGSSKVPAE
+988 KEQGSSKVPAE

-1012 ILQDGFEKVVS
+1012 LLQEGLAKV
-1023 ADSDQVAEA
+1023 AGPGPSDQVAEA
-1032 KAEYDKP
+1032 KADYNGKS
-1039 AGIRD
+1039 GGRD
-1044 DLAGIAAETA
+1044 DIAAIAAETA

-1068 WTNSRDVENA
+1068 WTGNRDVENA
-1078 MMNDLD
+1078 MVNELD

-1091 GRYGLPLT
+1091 GRYDLPLT
-1099 TEDIDEILEGIMR
+1099 GDDIDEILDGIMR

-1117 ETQL
+1117 ETQR

>member
-21 QQLGYQYLT
+21 QAVGYQYLT
-30 PTEALE
+30 PTESLD
-36 LRDGRRSRVVLESIL
+36 LRGGKRSRVVLEAIL
-51 IEQLRKL
+51 TVQLRKL

-66 THDFTETNLK
+66 THDFTESNLK
-76 NAVDALTNIPFD
+76 TAVDALTNIPFD

-93 NEQAF
+93 NEQVF
-98 DLLTLGKAQEQTIDG
+98 DLLTLGKAIEQTIDG

-164 VIECKRPDEK
+164 VIECKRPDQR
-174 DAVEVGISQH
+174 DAVEDGISQH

-191 EIPSLFVYSQL
+191 EIPGLFVCSQL

-209 HGKYATAG
+209 HGKYATTG

-224 NWKEQWHDSP
+224 AWKEEHAD
-234 SRVGGKNLDSE
+234 
-245 SRATDLDVKLAKLVN
+245 DLDVKLAKLVN
-260 TPLKPEQLARMFES
+260 TPLTAEQLARMYES
-274 RKPAVVAKMKEVLAA
+274 RKPLVAAKMQEILAS

-316 YIVFDKNQKKVARY
+316 YIVFDKSIKKVARY
-330 QQYFAIGETLA
+330 QQYFAIGETLT
-341 RVTKAKGDQQR
+341 RVTKSKGDQQR
-352 PGGVIWHTTGS
+352 TGGVIWHTTGS

-376 SLEPSIKNPKVVIVT
+376 SLEPTIKNPKVVIVT
-391 DRIDLDGQIWKT
+391 DRVDLDRQIWKT

-412 RAKSGD
+412 RANSGS
-418 HLRSL
+418 HLVQL
-423 VSQGKADII
+423 VSQGKVDII

-439 ESAADI
+439 ESAASTHELRD
-445 VARLSESGSH
+445 ESN
-455 VSERRSTVLS
+455 
-465 QSSNVFVLVDE
+465 NVFVLVDE

-513 ALKFGGF
+513 ATKFGGF

-526 RQAVDDKAVTPIL
+526 RKAVEDKAVTPIL
-539 YEGRMSELHGDQ
+539 YEGRMSEMHGDQ

-561 TKDLSAE
+561 TKDLSDE

-596 IATHFCEN
+596 IATHFCET

-615 VSSKAIALKYH
+615 VSSKAMALKYH
-626 QLFEEIGSDHPERKI
+626 LLFEEIGKEHPNRAV
-641 SSSVIISA
+641 STRVIISP

-667 QQFWD
+667 QQFWKK
-672 RMMKKFGSEKKY
+672 MMDEFGSEKKY
-684 LEQTIDDFE
+684 LERIIDDFE
-693 KKPTPEII
+693 KTPKPEII

-712 APCNS
+712 APCNT

-760 AAVKQYDKLSDF
+760 EAVKTYDALGDF
-772 DEDDL
+772 DEEDI
-777 EGTFTAIAEEVAK
+777 EGTFTDLEDEISK
-790 LKERH
+790 LSERH
-795 TNVWAVFNGVQN
+795 TNVWAVFNEVPNKQ
-807 RKDLEAMQQWLRPE
+807 DLEAMQQHLRPE
-821 DVRQNF
+821 DVRQDF
-827 YDALNAFSKTLQLA
+827 YDTLNEFSKTLQLA
-841 MSYAAFHEETPI
+841 MSSAKFHEETPKA
-853 TTVKQYLEDM
+853 TVQRYVQDM

-881 DYKEY
+881 DYSEY

-902 VKQIVEPV
+902 VKRIVKPV
-910 NIFEVDSLEA
+910 NIFEVDNLEE
-920 ELAGIDGAAAKA
+920 ELDEIEGTAAKA

-939 KKTCVEKMEEDPV
+939 KKTCTEKMEEDPV
-952 LYQKLSEVIDEAIQ
+952 LYQKLSEVIDEAIK
-966 AYLAKR
+966 AYLEQR
-972 LSEEAY
+972 MSEEEY
-978 LQKMFEAWGE
+978 LKKMFEAWNE
-988 TKEQGSSKVPAE
+988 AKEQGSSKVPAE

-1012 ILQDGFEKVVS
+1012 LLQEGFEKVS
-1023 ADSDQVAEA
+1023 ED
-1032 KAEYDKP
+1032 
-1039 AGIRD
+1039 GRT

-1054 LKARKIIDEKKIRD
+1054 LKAKKIVEERKIRD
-1068 WTNSRDVENA
+1068 WTDNRDVVHA

-1084 DLMFAVK
+1084 DLMFSAK
-1091 GRYGLPLT
+1091 GRYDLPLSS
-1099 TEDIDEILEGIMR
+1099 EDIDEILDGIMR

-1117 ETQL
+1117 ETQP

>member
-21 QQLGYQYLT
+21 QQVGYQYLT
-30 PTEALE
+30 PTEALD
-36 LRDGRRSRVVLESIL
+36 LRGGKRSRVVLEAIL

-76 NAVDALTNIPFD
+76 TAVDALTNIPFD

-98 DLLTLGKAQEQTIDG
+98 DLLTLGKAIEQTIDG

-125 EHPENNVYHI
+125 ERPENNVYHI

-164 VIECKRPDEK
+164 VIECKRPDEH

-191 EIPSLFVYSQL
+191 EIPGLFVYSQL

-209 HGKYATAG
+209 HGKYATTG
-217 TPKKFWS
+217 TPKKFWAA
-224 NWKEQWHDSP
+224 WKEEHA
-234 SRVGGKNLDSE
+234 N
-245 SRATDLDVKLAKLVN
+245 DLDVKLAKLVN
-260 TPLKPEQLARMFES
+260 TPLTAEQLARMFES
-274 RKPAVVAKMKEVLAA
+274 RKPWVVAKMQAVLAA
-289 GQRLPSPQ
+289 GERLPSPQ

-302 CLFRPERLLEMAYR
+302 CLFRPERLLEMTYR
-316 YIVFDKNQKKVARY
+316 YIVFDKSIKKIARY

-341 RVTKAKGDQQR
+341 RVNKSKGDQQR

-363 GKSLTMVMLAKAL
+363 GKSLTMVMLAKVL
-376 SLEPSIKNPKVVIVT
+376 SLEPTIKNPKVVIVT
-391 DRIDLDGQIWKT
+391 DRIDLDRQIWKT
-403 FLACRKSVE
+403 FLACRKTVE
-412 RAKSGD
+412 RANSGS
-418 HLRSL
+418 HLVRL

-439 ESAADI
+439 ESAA
-445 VARLSESGSH
+445 
-455 VSERRSTVLS
+455 STHDLRDEGN
-465 QSSNVFVLVDE
+465 NVFVLVDE

-499 GFTGTPLLKQEKST
+499 GFTGTPLLKKEKST
-513 ALKFGGF
+513 ATKFGGF

-526 RQAVDDKAVTPIL
+526 RKAVEDKAVTPIL

-561 TKDLSAE
+561 TKDLSDE

-596 IATHFCEN
+596 IATHFSEN

-615 VSSKAIALKYH
+615 VSSKAMALKYH
-626 QLFEEIGSDHPERKI
+626 QLFEEIGQEYPERAV
-641 SSSVIISA
+641 SSRVIISA

-660 EEDIPEI
+660 EEDVPEI
-667 QQFWD
+667 QQFWQ
-672 RMMKKFGSEKKY
+672 RMMQEFGSEKKY
-684 LEQTIDDFE
+684 LEQIIDDFE
-693 KKPTPEII
+693 KKPKPEII

-712 APCNS
+712 APCNT

-760 AAVKQYDKLSDF
+760 EAVKKYDKLSDF
-772 DEDDL
+772 DEEDL
-777 EGTFTAIAEEVAK
+777 EGTFTQIEEEIAK

-795 TNVWAVFNGVQN
+795 TNVWSVFSVVQN
-807 RKDLEAMQQWLRPE
+807 KQDLEAMQQHLRPE
-821 DVRQNF
+821 DVRQDF
-827 YDALNAFSKTLQLA
+827 YDALNEFSKTLQLA
-841 MSYAAFHEETPI
+841 MSAAKFHDETPKA
-853 TTVKQYLEDM
+853 TVQRYIDDM

-872 VKQRYNEAV
+872 VKQRYNEGV

-902 VKQIVEPV
+902 VKRIVDPV
-910 NIFEVDSLEA
+910 NIFEVDNLEV
-920 ELAGIDGAAAKA
+920 ELDEIEGTAAKA

-939 KKTCVEKMEEDPV
+939 KKTCTEKMEEDPV
-952 LYQKLSEVIDEAIQ
+952 LYQKLSEVIDEAIK
-966 AYLAKR
+966 AYLEKR
-972 LSEEAY
+972 LSEEEY
-978 LQKMFEAWGE
+978 LKKMFEVWNEA
-988 TKEQGSSKVPAE
+988 KEQGSSKVPAE

-1012 ILQDGFEKVVS
+1012 LLQEGFEKVTG
-1023 ADSDQVAEA
+1023 E
-1032 KAEYDKP
+1032 
-1039 AGIRD
+1039 GRT
-1044 DLAGIAAETA
+1044 DLTAIAAETA
-1054 LKARKIIDEKKIRD
+1054 LKARKIVEERKIRD
-1068 WTNSRDVENA
+1068 WTDNRDVVNA
-1078 MMNDLD
+1078 MINDLD
-1084 DLMFAVK
+1084 DLMFAAK
-1091 GRYGLPLT
+1091 GRYDLPLT
-1099 TEDIDEILEGIMR
+1099 GDDIDEVLEKIIQ

-1117 ETQL
+1117 EMQP

>member
-21 QQLGYQYLT
+21 QQVGYQYLT
-30 PTEALE
+30 PTEALD
-36 LRDGRRSRVVLESIL
+36 LRGGRRSRVVLESIL
-51 IEQLRKL
+51 TEQLRKL

-66 THDFTETNLK
+66 THDFTEANLK

-125 EHPENNVYHI
+125 EHPENNVFHI

-164 VIECKRPDEK
+164 VIECKRPDER

-184 LRNQRQD
+184 LRNQRPD
-191 EIPSLFVYSQL
+191 EIPGLFVYAQL
-202 LGSICQN
+202 LAAICQN
-209 HGKYATAG
+209 QGKFATAG
-217 TPKKFWS
+217 TPKKFWAA
-224 NWKEQWHDSP
+224 WKEEHAD
-234 SRVGGKNLDSE
+234 
-245 SRATDLDVKLAKLVN
+245 DLDVKLAKRIN
-260 TPLKPEQLARMFES
+260 TPLTAEQLERMFAS
-274 RKPAVVAKMKEVLAA
+274 RKPWVVAQMKEVLAA

-302 CLFRPERLLEMAYR
+302 CLLRPERLLEMTYR
-316 YIVFDKNQKKVARY
+316 YIVFDKNIKKVARY

-341 RVTKAKGDQQR
+341 RVTKSKGDQQR

-376 SLEPSIKNPKVVIVT
+376 ALEPTIKNPRVVIVT
-391 DRIDLDGQIWKT
+391 DRIDLDRQIWKT

-412 RAKSGD
+412 RANNGS
-418 HLRSL
+418 HLVQL

-439 ESAADI
+439 ESAA
-445 VARLSESGSH
+445 
-455 VSERRSTVLS
+455 STHDLRDDG
-465 QSSNVFVLVDE
+465 SNVFVLVDE

-499 GFTGTPLLKQEKST
+499 GFTGTPLLKKEKST
-513 ALKFGGF
+513 ATKFGGF

-526 RQAVDDKAVTPIL
+526 RQAVADKAVTPIL

-561 TKDLSAE
+561 TKDLSDA

-596 IATHFCEN
+596 LVTHFCEN

-615 VSSKAIALKYH
+615 VSSKALALKYH
-626 QLFEEIGSDHPERKI
+626 QLFEEIGKEYPERKV
-641 SSSVIISA
+641 SSRVIISA

-660 EEDIPEI
+660 EEDVPEI
-667 QQFWD
+667 QQFWT
-672 RMMKKFGSEKKY
+672 RMMEQFGSEKKY
-684 LEQTIDDFE
+684 LDQTIDDFE
-693 KKPTPEII
+693 KQPTPEII

-712 APCNS
+712 APCNT
-717 VLYIDKRLRDHNI
+717 VLYIDKRLRDHSI

-745 FGLVVDYRG
+745 FGLVIDYRG
-754 IFGALD
+754 IFEALD
-760 AAVKQYDKLSDF
+760 QAVKKYDALNGF
-772 DEDDL
+772 DVEDL
-777 EGTFTAIAEEVAK
+777 EGTFTAIDDEVAK

-795 TNVWAVFNGVQN
+795 TNVWSVFRGVPNKQ
-807 RKDLEAMQQWLRPE
+807 DLEAMQQWLRAE
-821 DVRQNF
+821 DVRQDF
-827 YDALNAFSKTLQLA
+827 YDALNEFSKTLQLA
-841 MSYAAFHEETPI
+841 MSSARFHEVTPQA
-853 TTVKQYLEDM
+853 TVQRYVDDM

-895 KYIGADE
+895 KYLGADE
-902 VKQIVEPV
+902 VQRIVEPV
-910 NIFEVDSLEA
+910 NIFEVDNLDEA
-920 ELAGIDGAAAKA
+920 LDAIDGTAAKA

-939 KKTCVEKMEEDPV
+939 KKTCVEKLEEDPV

-966 AYLAKR
+966 AYLEKR

-978 LQKMFEAWGE
+978 LRKMFEAWDE
-988 TKEQGSSKVPAE
+988 AKEQGSSQVPAE

-1012 ILQDGFEKVVS
+1012 LLQEGFEKV
-1023 ADSDQVAEA
+1023 A
-1032 KAEYDKP
+1032 KAGYDLAAETQPEYAV
-1039 AGIRD
+1039 AGQAGSRNDI
-1044 DLAGIAAETA
+1044 AGIAAETA
-1054 LKARKIIDEKKIRD
+1054 LKARKIIAEKKIRD
-1068 WTNSRDVENA
+1068 WTNNRDVENA
-1078 MMNDLD
+1078 MINDLD
-1084 DLMFAVK
+1084 DLLFAVK
-1091 GRYGLPLT
+1091 GRYDLPLT
-1099 TEDIDEILEGIMR
+1099 GADIDEILEGILR

-1117 ETQL
+1117 ETRQ

>member
-21 QQLGYQYLT
+21 QQVGYQYLT

-36 LRDGRRSRVVLESIL
+36 LRGGRRSRVVLEPIL

-66 THDFTETNLK
+66 THDFTESNLK
-76 NAVDALTNIPFD
+76 NAVDALTTIPFD

-113 NKRSYTLQYIDW
+113 NKRSYTLQYVDW
-125 EHPENNVYHI
+125 NHPENNVYHI

-146 HELRRPDIVL
+146 HELRRPDLVL
-156 FVNGIPLA
+156 FVNGIPFA
-164 VIECKRPDEK
+164 VVECKRPDER

-191 EIPSLFVYSQL
+191 EIPGLFSYSQL
-202 LGSICQN
+202 LVSVCQN
-209 HGKYATAG
+209 HAKYATAG
-217 TPKKFWS
+217 TPKKFWAA
-224 NWKEQWHDSP
+224 WKEEHAD
-234 SRVGGKNLDSE
+234 
-245 SRATDLDVKLAKLVN
+245 DLDVKLAPLVN
-260 TPLKPEQLARMFES
+260 TPLTPMQLRRMFES
-274 RKPAVVAKMKEVLAA
+274 RKPAVVEKMQEILAS

-302 CLFRPERLLEMAYR
+302 CLLRPERLLELTYR
-316 YIVFDKNQKKVARY
+316 YIVFDKNIKKVARY
-330 QQYFAIGETLA
+330 QQYFAIRETIS
-341 RVTKAKGDQQR
+341 RVTKSKGDEQR

-376 SLEPSIKNPKVVIVT
+376 SLEPTIKNPRVVIVT
-391 DRIDLDGQIWKT
+391 DRIDLDRQIWKT
-403 FLACRKSVE
+403 FIACRKTVE
-412 RAKSGD
+412 RANSGK
-418 HLRSL
+418 HLVQL

-439 ESAADI
+439 EAA
-445 VARLSESGSH
+445 A
-455 VSERRSTVLS
+455 STHDLRDEG
-465 QSSNVFVLVDE
+465 SNVFVLVDE

-499 GFTGTPLLKQEKST
+499 GFTGTPLLKKEKST
-513 ALKFGGF
+513 ATKFGGF

-526 RQAVDDKAVTPIL
+526 RQAVEDKAVTPIL

-551 KAIDKWFDRI
+551 KAIDKWFERI
-561 TKDLSAE
+561 TKDLSNE
-568 QKADLKKK
+568 QKTDLKKK

-596 IATHFCEN
+596 ITTHFCEN
-604 FKGTKFKGQFA
+604 FKETKFKGQFA
-615 VSSKAIALKYH
+615 VSSKAMALKYH
-626 QLFEEIGSDHPERKI
+626 QLFEEIGQEYPERKV
-641 SSSVIISA
+641 STRVIISA

-660 EEDIPEI
+660 EEDVPEI
-667 QQFWD
+667 QTFWQK
-672 RMMKKFGSEKKY
+672 MMAEFGSEKKY
-684 LEQTIDDFE
+684 LEQIIDDFE
-693 KKPTPEII
+693 KKPHPEII

-712 APCNS
+712 APCNT
-717 VLYIDKRLRDHNI
+717 VLYIDKRLKDHSV

-760 AAVKQYDKLSDF
+760 AAVKQYDALSDF
-772 DEDDL
+772 DEEDL
-777 EGTFTAIAEEVAK
+777 EGTFTSINEEVAK

-795 TNVWAVFNGVQN
+795 TNVWSVFNGVQN
-807 RKDLEAMQQWLRPE
+807 KQDLEAMQQWLRPE
-821 DVRQNF
+821 DVRQDF
-827 YDALNAFSKTLQLA
+827 YDALNEFSKTLQLA
-841 MSYAAFHEETPI
+841 MSSAKFHEDTPQA
-853 TTVKQYLEDM
+853 TVQRYVDDM

-872 VKQRYNEAV
+872 VKQRYNESV

-902 VKQIVEPV
+902 VKQIIEPV
-910 NIFEVDSLEA
+910 NIFEVDSLEE
-920 ELAGIDGAAAKA
+920 ELAEIEGAAAKA
-932 DFIASRV
+932 DFISSRV

-966 AYLAKR
+966 AYLDKR
-972 LSEEAY
+972 LSEEEY
-978 LQKMFEAWGE
+978 LQKMLDAWNEG
-988 TKEQGSSKVPAE
+988 KEQGSSKVPAE

-1012 ILQDGFEKVVS
+1012 LLLEGFEKVAKSQTVVS
-1023 ADSDQVAEA
+1023 EA
-1032 KAEYDKP
+1032 TAPYETS
-1039 AGIRD
+1039 AGSNRT
-1044 DLAGIAAETA
+1044 DLAAIAAETA
-1054 LKARKIIDEKKIRD
+1054 LKARKIIEERKIRD
-1068 WTNSRDVENA
+1068 WMNNRDVENA
-1078 MMNDLD
+1078 MINDLD

-1091 GRYGLPLT
+1091 GRYDLPLKA
-1099 TEDIDEILEGIMR
+1099 EDIDDLLEGIMR
-1112 VAKRR
+1112 IAKRR
-1117 ETQL
+1117 ESQK

>member
-8 EDLVSHLP
+8 EDLVSQLP
-16 ALQLL
+16 AMQLL
-21 QQLGYQYLT
+21 QQLGYEYLT
-30 PTEALE
+30 PTEAID
-36 LRDGRRSRVVLESIL
+36 LRGGKRSRVVLEAIL

-66 THDFTETNLK
+66 THDFTETNLRT
-76 NAVDALTNIPFD
+76 AVDALTNIPFD

-98 DLLTLGKAQEQTIDG
+98 DLLTLGKAIEQTIDG

-125 EHPENNVYHI
+125 GRPENNVYHI

-164 VIECKRPDEK
+164 VIECKRPDEL

-191 EIPSLFVYSQL
+191 EIPGQFIYSQL

-209 HGKYATAG
+209 HGKYATTG
-217 TPKKFWS
+217 TPRKFWS
-224 NWKEQWHDSP
+224 NWKEEHAD
-234 SRVGGKNLDSE
+234 
-245 SRATDLDVKLAKLVN
+245 DLNVKLAKLIN
-260 TPLKPEQLARMFES
+260 TPLTAEQLARMFES
-274 RKPAVVAKMKEVLAA
+274 RKPWVVAKMKEVLAA
-289 GQRLPSPQ
+289 GERLPSPQ

-302 CLFRPERLLEMAYR
+302 CLFRPDRLMEMTYR

-341 RVTKAKGDQQR
+341 RVTKSKGDSQR

-376 SLEPSIKNPKVVIVT
+376 SLEPTIKNPKVVIVT
-391 DRIDLDGQIWKT
+391 DRIDLDRQIWKT

-412 RAKSGD
+412 RANSGS
-418 HLRSL
+418 HLVQL

-439 ESAADI
+439 ESAASTHELRD
-445 VARLSESGSH
+445 ES
-455 VSERRSTVLS
+455 
-465 QSSNVFVLVDE
+465 NNIFVLVDE

-499 GFTGTPLLKQEKST
+499 GFTGTPLLKKEKST
-513 ALKFGGF
+513 AQKFGGF

-526 RQAVDDKAVTPIL
+526 RKAVEDKAVTPIL

-551 KAIDKWFDRI
+551 KAIDKWFERI
-561 TKDLSAE
+561 TEGLTNE

-604 FKGTKFKGQFA
+604 FKGTKFKGQLA
-615 VSSKAIALKYH
+615 VSSKAMALKYH
-626 QLFEEIGSDHPERKI
+626 KLFEEIGKEYPDRAVSTR
-641 SSSVIISA
+641 VIISA

-660 EEDIPEI
+660 EEDVPEI
-667 QQFWD
+667 QQFWQK
-672 RMMKKFGSEKKY
+672 MMQEFGSEKKY
-684 LEQTIDDFE
+684 LEQIVDDFE
-693 KKPTPEII
+693 KKPRPEII

-712 APCNS
+712 APCNT

-760 AAVKQYDKLSDF
+760 EAVKTYDALSDF
-772 DEDDL
+772 DEEDL
-777 EGTFTAIAEEVAK
+777 EGTFTEVEDEIAK

-795 TNVWAVFNGVQN
+795 TNVWSVFNGVQN
-807 RKDLEAMQQWLRPE
+807 KQDLEAMQQHLRPE
-821 DVRQNF
+821 DVRQDF
-827 YDALNAFSKTLQLA
+827 YDALNEFSKTLQLA
-841 MSYAAFHEETPI
+841 ISSAKFHEETPKE
-853 TTVKQYLEDM
+853 TVQRYIDDM

-902 VKQIVEPV
+902 VKRIVEPV
-910 NIFEVDSLEA
+910 NIFEVDNLED
-920 ELAGIDGAAAKA
+920 ELKEIEGTAAKA

-966 AYLAKR
+966 AYLEKR
-972 LSEEAY
+972 LSEEEY
-978 LQKMFEAWGE
+978 LRKMFEVWNEA
-988 TKEQGSSKVPAE
+988 KEQGSSKVPAE

-1012 ILQDGFEKVVS
+1012 LLQEGFENVS
-1023 ADSDQVAEA
+1023 GD
-1032 KAEYDKP
+1032 
-1039 AGIRD
+1039 GRT
-1044 DLAGIAAETA
+1044 DLAAIAAETA
-1054 LKARKIIDEKKIRD
+1054 LKARKIVEERKIRD
-1068 WTNSRDVENA
+1068 WTDNRDVVNA

-1084 DLMFAVK
+1084 DLMFAAK
-1091 GRYGLPLT
+1091 GRYDLPLSGD
-1099 TEDIDEILEGIMR
+1099 DIDEMMEGIMR

-1117 ETQL
+1117 ETQP

>member
-21 QQLGYQYLT
+21 QQVGYLYLT
-30 PTEALE
+30 PTEALY
-36 LRDGRRSRVVLESIL
+36 LRGGKRSRVVLEAIL

-66 THDFTETNLK
+66 THDFTETNLRT
-76 NAVDALTNIPFD
+76 AVDALTNIPFD

-98 DLLTLGKAQEQTIDG
+98 DLLTLGKAIEQTIDG
-113 NKRSYTLQYIDW
+113 NKRSYTVQYIDW
-125 EHPENNVYHI
+125 DHLENNVYHI

-146 HELRRPDIVL
+146 HELRRPDVVL
-156 FVNGIPLA
+156 FVNGIPVA
-164 VIECKRPDEK
+164 VIECKRPDEN

-184 LRNQRQD
+184 LRNQRLD

-209 HGKYATAG
+209 HGKYATTG

-224 NWKEQWHDSP
+224 AWQEEHVD
-234 SRVGGKNLDSE
+234 
-245 SRATDLDVKLAKLVN
+245 DLDVKLAKLIN
-260 TPLKPEQLARMFES
+260 TPLKTEQLARMFES
-274 RKPAVVAKMKEVLAA
+274 RKPWVVAKMKEVLAA
-289 GQRLPSPQ
+289 GQRLPSQQ

-316 YIVFDKNQKKVARY
+316 YLVFDKNVKKVARY
-330 QQYFAIGETLA
+330 QQYFAIGETLT
-341 RVTKAKGDQQR
+341 RVTKSKGDQQR

-376 SLEPSIKNPKVVIVT
+376 SLEPTIKNPKVIIVT
-391 DRIDLDGQIWKT
+391 DRIDLDRQIWKT
-403 FLACRKSVE
+403 FIACRKTVE
-412 RAKSGD
+412 RANSGS
-418 HLRSL
+418 HLVRL

-439 ESAADI
+439 ESAA
-445 VARLSESGSH
+445 
-455 VSERRSTVLS
+455 STHDLKDEGN
-465 QSSNVFVLVDE
+465 NVFVLVDE

-499 GFTGTPLLKQEKST
+499 GFTGTPLLKKEKST
-513 ALKFGGF
+513 ATKFGGF

-526 RQAVDDKAVTPIL
+526 RKAVEDKAVTPIL

-561 TKDLSAE
+561 TKDLTDE
-568 QKADLKKK
+568 QKVDLKKK

-604 FKGTKFKGQFA
+604 FKGTNFKGQFA

-626 QLFEEIGSDHPERKI
+626 QLFEEISNEYPERAV
-641 SSSVIISA
+641 SSRVIISA
-649 PDTREDNETIE
+649 PDTRDDNETIE
-660 EEDIPEI
+660 EEDVPEI
-667 QQFWD
+667 QQFWQ
-672 RMMKKFGSEKKY
+672 RMMQEFGSEKKY
-684 LEQTIDDFE
+684 LEQIIDDFE
-693 KKPTPEII
+693 KKPKPEII

-712 APCNS
+712 APCNT
-717 VLYIDKRLRDHNI
+717 VLYIDKRLRDHSI

-760 AAVKQYDKLSDF
+760 EAVKKYDKLSDF
-772 DEDDL
+772 DEEDL
-777 EGTFTAIAEEVAK
+777 EGTFIKIEEEIAK

-795 TNVWAVFNGVQN
+795 TNVWSVFNGVQN
-807 RKDLEAMQQWLRPE
+807 KQDLEAMQQHLRPE
-821 DVRQNF
+821 DVRQDF
-827 YDALNAFSKTLQLA
+827 YDTLNEFSKTLQLA
-841 MSYAAFHEETPI
+841 MSSAKFHEDTPNA
-853 TTVKQYLEDM
+853 TVQRYIDDM
-863 KYFRNLRAA
+863 KYFRNLRVA

-902 VKQIVEPV
+902 VKQIVAPV
-910 NIFEVDSLEA
+910 NIFEVDNLDKELEQI
-920 ELAGIDGAAAKA
+920 AGKAAKA

-952 LYQKLSEVIDEAIQ
+952 LYQKLSEVIDEAIK
-966 AYLAKR
+966 AYLEKR
-972 LSEEAY
+972 MSEEEY
-978 LQKMFEAWGE
+978 LKKMFEAWNE

-1012 ILQDGFEKVVS
+1012 LLLEGFELAFERATQVGESSVDYVVNAS
-1023 ADSDQVAEA
+1023 ASKQT
-1032 KAEYDKP
+1032 
-1039 AGIRD
+1039 

-1054 LKARKIIDEKKIRD
+1054 LKARKIIDQRKIRD
-1068 WTNSRDVENA
+1068 WTENRDVVNA
-1078 MMNDLD
+1078 MINDLD
-1084 DLMFAVK
+1084 DLMFAAK
-1091 GRYGLPLT
+1091 GRYDLPLSGD
-1099 TEDIDEILEGIMR
+1099 DIDEILEKIIQ

-1117 ETQL
+1117 EM